1 MTALSLGAEQQQ
13 ALWNELMQF
22 YINEAWLLDER
33 KLDDWLELLTDDV
46 LYFMPRRKNV
56 LRRELDREFTQ
67 AGDMNFFEDSKEMM
81 RVRVSRLQSSMAWA
95 EDPPSRTTHLVG
107 NLVIASAENNEVVA
121 KTAFI
126 VHKSHLETDSSLYTG
141 HREDL
146 LRREDDKWKI
156 AKRTIFINANVLLSK
171 NISIFF

>member
-1 MTALSLGAEQQQ
+1 MTAVSLDAEQQQ

-33 KLDDWLELLTDDV
+33 KLDDWLELLTEDV

-56 LRRELDREFTQ
+56 LRRELDREFTT

-81 RVRVSRLQSSMAWA
+81 RVRIARLQSSMAWA

-107 NLVIASAENNEVVA
+107 NLVVSSAENNEVVA
-121 KTAFI
+121 KTAFF
-126 VHKSHLETDSSLYTG
+126 VYKSHLETDSSLYTG
-141 HREDL
+141 HREDI
-146 LRREDDKWKI
+146 LRREDGNWKI
-156 AKRTIFINANVLLSK
+156 AKRTIYINANVLLSK